1 MTTTARTFPAF
12 AKTLE
17 LDSGSRLLIEEFQ
30 AAFVA
35 DIDKGV
41 PEAWLVIPEG
51 NGKTTLLAA
60 FILWHLQTTPF
71 ASVPVAA
78 STRDQAMLLYRQAK
92 GFVLRANLP
101 GFLCQDGTRRILY
114 GPGVETVRS
123 GAKATSMAQ
132 IFAADA
138 GGGDGV
144 IPTLAVID
152 EPHRQKNM
160 DLYLV
165 WSGKLGKRAGQ
176 LVIISTAGEPNSEFE
191 EMRAAIRQGAEEIAR
206 EGCFARYRHGGI
218 VLHEYAVPET
228 GDVED
233 LALVKAANPLS
244 SITVDTLAEKR
255 NRPTMTLD
263 HWRRFTC
270 NMPTRP
276 ISSAI
281 TEREWA
287 DARGEGI
294 PEGEP
299 IWLGCDPALK
309 HDAYAL
315 VPYWEATPEDRR
327 FGPATLIE
335 PPGHEMVPRWQIEN
349 AIAAIHA
356 RNPIHTLV
364 LDTLAAP
371 GADIAREFC
380 ETNGISVMERG
391 TGLPAQAVDYVRFM
405 EALRNGWLTHSGDAG
420 LTRHALN
427 AIARMLPRG
436 DYVFERP
443 LASRKAQDQHRR
455 RIDALDAAAMVH
467 SVASVR
473 LSSVY
478 DERGALAV

>member
-1 MTTTARTFPAF
+1 MARDFPTF

-17 LDSGSRLLIEEFQ
+17 LDNGSPLEVETFQ
-30 AAFVA
+30 SRFVA
-35 DIDKGV
+35 DIDDGF
-41 PEAWLVIPEG
+41 PEAWLIIPEG

-92 GFVLRANLP
+92 GFVYRSALP

-114 GPGVETVRS
+114 GADVGTVRS
-123 GAKATSMAQ
+123 GAQATSMAQ

-191 EMRAAIRQGAEEIAR
+191 EMRAAIRQDAGEVER
-206 EGCFARYRHGGI
+206 DGCFSRFVNEGI

-244 SITVDTLAEKR
+244 SITVETLKAKR
-255 NRPTMTLD
+255 SRPTMTLD

-270 NMPTRP
+270 NMPTRS
-276 ISSAI
+276 IASAI
-281 TEREWA
+281 TEREWEA
-287 DARGEGI
+287 ARGEGI
-294 PEGEP
+294 PAGEP
-299 IWLGCDPALK
+299 IWLGVDPALK

-315 VPYWEATPEDRR
+315 VPYWERTPEDRR

-335 PPGHEMVPRWQIEN
+335 PPGHDSIATWEVEN
-349 AIAAIHA
+349 ALVAIHA
-356 RNPIHTLV
+356 RNTIHTIV
-364 LDTLAAP
+364 IDTLGAP
-371 GADIAREFC
+371 GSDIVREFC
-380 ETNGISVMERG
+380 DTNGVSLLERG
-391 TGLPAQAVDYVRFM
+391 TGLVGQATDYARFM
-405 EALRNGWLTHSGDAG
+405 EALRKGWLSHSGDPA

-427 AIARMLPRG
+427 AIARLLPRG
-436 DYVFERP
+436 DYIFERP
-443 LASRKAQDQHRR
+443 VASRRSQDQHRK

-467 SVASVR
+467 SVASIR
-473 LSSVY
+473 SASVY
-478 DERGALAV
+478 DERGVIAV